1 MGQSGLIMFLV
12 VAGIIVFLLF
22 SSWRKKSVEKKNI
35 QNFKDTV
42 YEYIHQQKILNQF
55 VIYNDIESSGK
66 IPREIL
72 RKLNAFDYID
82 DEVKK
87 AKAEKRD
94 KSGSL

>member
-1 MGQSGLIMFLV
+1 MVQSVWIMILIF
-12 VAGIIVFLLF
+12 VAIGGYMIF
-22 SSWRKKSVEKKNI
+22 SSLKKKNFEKRKI
-35 QNFKDTV
+35 QEFKDRV
-42 YEYIHQQKILNQF
+42 YEYIYQQDIKNPF

-87 AKAEKRD
+87 AKRE
-94 KSGSL
+94 G